1 MYRRKKNGMAYHDLL
16 PTALKGSD
24 EGKENINL
32 PAHTALA
39 PANPDV
45 LPAPSSSSS
54 SSSLSAQPQVEPQVA
69 P

>member
-1 MYRRKKNGMAYHDLL
+1 MAYHDLL

-24 EGKENINL
+24 EGKENINI

-45 LPAPSSSSS
+45 LPAPNSSSSS
-54 SSSLSAQPQVEPQVA
+54 SSSLSALPQVEPQVEPQVA